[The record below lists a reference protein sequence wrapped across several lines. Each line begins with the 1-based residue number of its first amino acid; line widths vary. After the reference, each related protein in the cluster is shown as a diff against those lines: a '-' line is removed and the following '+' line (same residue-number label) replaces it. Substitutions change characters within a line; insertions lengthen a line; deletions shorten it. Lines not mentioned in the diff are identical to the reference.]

1 MRMMYAE
8 TEWMT
13 VDRVQRGDVV
23 VEEMVRVVCGSELYV
38 SETSRN

>member
-8 TEWMT
+8 IEWMI
-13 VDRVQRGDVV
+13 VDIVQRGDVV
-23 VEEMVRVVCGSELYV
+23 VEGVVRVVCGSEFYV